1 MVALPLYNLD
11 GKQTGTYEFDPD
23 TLAPSISRQLLHDA
37 VVMYQAN
44 LRLGTKKSRN
54 RREVRG
60 STRKLF
66 KQKGTGRARAG
77 SAKAGHRRGGADIHP
92 VLPTDH
98 SYRMN
103 KKALRIATRMA
114 LAQRIANG
122 QVRVVA
128 GLSMSEPKTKTIAA
142 LFQAMGVYGQK
153 ALLGTAS
160 HDAMVYKSARNIAGC
175 EVAPVSDFNALSLLR
190 PRVVVIAKEALDQL
204 KERPVAAS
212 A

>member
-23 TLAPSISRQLLHDA
+23 TLAPSINRQLLHDA

-77 SAKAGHRRGGADIHP
+77 SATSSGGGRRRRGSSR
-92 VLPTDH
+92 PT
-98 SYRMN
+98 
-103 KKALRIATRMA
+103 
-114 LAQRIANG
+114 
-122 QVRVVA
+122 
-128 GLSMSEPKTKTIAA
+128 
-142 LFQAMGVYGQK
+142 
-153 ALLGTAS
+153 
-160 HDAMVYKSARNIAGC
+160 
-175 EVAPVSDFNALSLLR
+175 
-190 PRVVVIAKEALDQL
+190 
-204 KERPVAAS
+204 
-212 A
+212 